1 VSKFIWNMA
10 LLVGLLA
17 GIPIRPAYAVVAPTT
32 SIHQAEHPSHEMVPV
47 HPSSKV
53 VLQVTLDQLILGI
66 GMLSFLAVIYK
77 LSVRPILSMII
88 IAITA
93 LLGCLLI
100 RAIGRF

>member
-1 VSKFIWNMA
+1 MNKFIWSTA
-10 LLVGLLA
+10 LLVSFLA
-17 GIPIRPAYAVVAPTT
+17 SMPIRPAYAVVPPTT
-32 SIHQAEHPSHEMVPV
+32 SIHQMEHPLNEMVPM

-53 VLQVTLDQLILGI
+53 VLQITLDQLILGI
-66 GMLSFLAVIYK
+66 GMLLFLAVIYK

-93 LLGCLLI
+93 LLGCLFI